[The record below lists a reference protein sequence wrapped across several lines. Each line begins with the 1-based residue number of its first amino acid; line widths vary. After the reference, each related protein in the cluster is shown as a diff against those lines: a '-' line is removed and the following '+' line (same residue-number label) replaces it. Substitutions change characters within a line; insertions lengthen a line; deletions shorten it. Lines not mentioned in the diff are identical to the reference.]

1 MCLDYFYSAFR
12 TLRRCLSGVR
22 VTSMQTNRSS
32 HLCLFVSQS
41 RLACDYFVTFQL
53 CLANLRCSV
62 FVVVVVVFLRKL
74 QTNKYITFLAVS
86 IKSGRHVE
94 LSGRGWGIA
103 GNTRRG
109 AGLSV
114 SRTRLLSFSRTPP
127 RIR

>member
-12 TLRRCLSGVR
+12 TFRRCLNGVR

-53 CLANLRCSV
+53 CLANHRCFV
-62 FVVVVVVFLRKL
+62 FVVVFLRKL
-74 QTNKYITFLAVS
+74 QTNKYITFLTVF

-103 GNTRRG
+103 GNIRRG

-114 SRTRLLSFSRTPP
+114 SRTRLLSFLRKPP